1 MIVMILVT
9 IFALFVLYLHFRFS
23 KKFVDILSGIPDG
36 EYPMSDIYYIGFG
49 LMELIHFD
57 MNSKN
62 AKGKIK
68 LISEIYGKQY
78 GPYYFYILRGGQI
91 TFGTVLTLLM
101 FMITGISGNFKL
113 VMAGVAVSAMM
124 IWYLDELL
132 NDKINSRRDELLR
145 DYPGMLSKLTL
156 LVNAGVPIREAWT
169 KVAAANEGILYK
181 EMRNTALELS
191 NGIQE
196 VEAYKTFG
204 ERCSIKSLRKFSTM
218 MIQNLQKG
226 SGEVVVFLR
235 DMSNEAWEEK
245 KHEVKRKGEKASSKL
260 IMPIG
265 LIFLGVLILI
275 MVPMFAGLR
284 F

>member
-9 IFALFVLYLHFRFS
+9 IFALFVLYLHFKFS

-91 TFGTVLTLLM
+91 TFGIVLTLLM

-113 VMAGVAVSAMM
+113 VIAGVAVSAMM

-132 NDKINSRRDELLR
+132 NDKINSRRDELLK

-169 KVAAANEGILYK
+169 KVAATNEGILYQ

-191 NGIQE
+191 NGSQE

-245 KHEVKRKGEKASSKL
+245 KHEVKRRGEKASSKL

>member
-1 MIVMILVT
+1 MFLIT
-9 IFALFVLYLHFRFS
+9 G
-23 KKFVDILSGIPDG
+23 LSGN
-36 EYPMSDIYYIGFG
+36 Y
-49 LMELIHFD
+49 
-57 MNSKN
+57 
-62 AKGKIK
+62 
-68 LISEIYGKQY
+68 
-78 GPYYFYILRGGQI
+78 
-91 TFGTVLTLLM
+91 
-101 FMITGISGNFKL
+101 KL
-113 VMAGVAVSAMM
+113 VIAGLTVGGMM
-124 IWYLDELL
+124 VWYLDELL

-169 KVAAANEGILYK
+169 KVASTNDGILYQ
-181 EMRNTALELS
+181 EMKNTAIELS

-196 VEAYKTFG
+196 IEAYKAFG

-226 SGEVVVFLR
+226 SSEVVVFLR

-275 MVPMFAGLR
+275 IVPMFSSLK

>member
-1 MIVMILVT
+1 MILMILTT
-9 IFALFVLYLHFRFS
+9 IYALFVLYLHF
-23 KKFVDILSGIPDG
+23 KFNRKFDDVLSGISQG

-49 LMELIHFD
+49 FMELIHFD

-91 TFGTVLTLLM
+91 TFAIILTLLM
-101 FMITGISGNFKL
+101 LLITGISGNLKL
-113 VMAGVAVSAMM
+113 VMIGALISAMM

-145 DYPGMLSKLTL
+145 DYPSMLSKLTL
-156 LVNAGVPIREAWT
+156 LVNAGVPIREAWM
-169 KVAAANEGILYK
+169 KVSATNDGILYQ
-181 EMRNTALELS
+181 EMRNTAMELS

-226 SGEVVVFLR
+226 SNEVVLFLR
-235 DMSNEAWEEK
+235 DMSIEAWEEK

-260 IMPIG
+260 ILPIG
-265 LIFLGVLILI
+265 LIFFGVLILI
-275 MVPMFAGLR
+275 VVPIFGSLK

>member
-1 MIVMILVT
+1 MILMILTT
-9 IFALFVLYLHFRFS
+9 IYALFVLYLHF
-23 KKFVDILSGIPDG
+23 KFNRKFDDVLSGISQG

-49 LMELIHFD
+49 FMELIHFD

-91 TFGTVLTLLM
+91 TFAIILTLLM
-101 FMITGISGNFKL
+101 LLITGISGNLKL
-113 VMAGVAVSAMM
+113 VMIGALISAMM

-156 LVNAGVPIREAWT
+156 LVNAGVPIREAWM
-169 KVAAANEGILYK
+169 KVSATNDGILYQ
-181 EMRNTALELS
+181 EMRNTAMELS

-226 SGEVVVFLR
+226 SNEVVLFLR
-235 DMSNEAWEEK
+235 DMSIEAWEEK

-260 IMPIG
+260 ILPIG
-265 LIFLGVLILI
+265 LIFFGVLILI
-275 MVPMFAGLR
+275 VVPIFGSLK